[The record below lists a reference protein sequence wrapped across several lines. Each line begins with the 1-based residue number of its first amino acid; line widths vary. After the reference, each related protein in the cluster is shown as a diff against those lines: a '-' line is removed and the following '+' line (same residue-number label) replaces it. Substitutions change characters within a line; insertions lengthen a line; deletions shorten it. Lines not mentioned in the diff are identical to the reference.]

1 MSVSPADAAPAARAA
16 GGPRVVLVGPMGSGK
31 STVGA
36 LLAERLGV
44 PYRDTDADIVAAEG
58 RAIADLFVDE
68 GEPYFRERE
77 RAAVRDAVAAHTG
90 VLSLGGGAI
99 LDEGTRALLR
109 GLPVVYL
116 SMDVEEAVRRVGLNT
131 ARPLLAVNP
140 RKQWRELMEA
150 RRHLYEEVARAVV
163 ATDDRTP
170 EEVAEA
176 VLDALE
182 LKTATPGGRPPGPRP
197 EDAMT
202 SKVTRIHVDGT
213 AGTEPYEVLV
223 GRQLLGELGGLIGGA
238 VKRVAVIHPEALAE
252 TGDALRQDLAD
263 QGYEAVAVQVPNAE
277 EAKTAEV
284 AAYCWKALGQ
294 SGFTRTDVIV
304 GVGGGA
310 TTDLAGFVA
319 ASWLR
324 GVRWIAV
331 PTTVLGMVDAAV
343 GGKTGINT
351 AEGKNLVGA
360 FHPPAGVL
368 CDLAA
373 LDSLPVHDYV
383 SGLAEIIKAGF
394 IADPAILDL
403 IEADPEAARTPA
415 GPHTAELIE
424 RSIRVK
430 AEVVSGDLKESGRR
444 EILNYGHTL
453 AHAIE
458 KNERYKWRHGA
469 AVAVGMHFAAELGRL
484 AGRLDDATADRHRT
498 VLESVG
504 LPLSYRYD
512 QWPKLLETMKVDKK
526 SRGDLLRFIVLDGLA
541 KPTVLEGPDPAVL
554 LAAYGEVAD

>member
-1 MSVSPADAAPAARAA
+1 MS
-16 GGPRVVLVGPMGSGK
+16 
-31 STVGA
+31 
-36 LLAERLGV
+36 EQ
-44 PYRDTDADIVAAEG
+44 I
-58 RAIADLFVDE
+58 
-68 GEPYFRERE
+68 
-77 RAAVRDAVAAHTG
+77 
-90 VLSLGGGAI
+90 
-99 LDEGTRALLR
+99 
-109 GLPVVYL
+109 
-116 SMDVEEAVRRVGLNT
+116 
-131 ARPLLAVNP
+131 
-140 RKQWRELMEA
+140 
-150 RRHLYEEVARAVV
+150 
-163 ATDDRTP
+163 
-170 EEVAEA
+170 
-176 VLDALE
+176 
-182 LKTATPGGRPPGPRP
+182 
-197 EDAMT
+197 
-202 SKVTRIHVDGT
+202 TRIQVGGT
-213 AGTEPYEVLV
+213 AGTDPYEVLV
-223 GRQLLGELGGLIGGA
+223 GRQLLGELGQLIGDRA
-238 VKRVAVIHPEALAE
+238 KRVAIVHPEALAE
-252 TGDALRQDLAD
+252 TGEALRADLAD
-263 QGYEAVAVQVPNAE
+263 QGFEAVAIQVPNAE

-294 SGFTRTDVIV
+294 SNFTRSDVIV

-319 ASWLR
+319 ATWLR

-331 PTTVLGMVDAAV
+331 PTTVLAMVDAAV

-373 LDSLPVHDYV
+373 LDSLPVNDYV
-383 SGLAEIIKAGF
+383 SGLAEVIKAGF
-394 IADPAILDL
+394 IADERILEL
-403 IEADPEAARTPA
+403 VEEDPQAARTPA
-415 GPHTAELIE
+415 GPHTSELIE
-424 RSIRVK
+424 RAIKVK
-430 AEVVSGDLKESGRR
+430 AEVVSSDLKESGLR

-469 AVAVGMHFAAELGRL
+469 AVSVGMHFAAELGRL

-526 SRGDLLRFIVLDGLA
+526 SRGDLLRFIVLDGLG

-554 LAAYGEVAD
+554 LAAYGEVAE

>member
-1 MSVSPADAAPAARAA
+1 MS
-16 GGPRVVLVGPMGSGK
+16 GPLIVLVGPMGVGK
-31 STVGA
+31 STVGE
-36 LLAERLGV
+36 LLAERLGTT
-44 PYRDTDADIVAAEG
+44 YRDTDADVVA
-58 RAIADLFVDE
+58 RAGKPISEIFFDE
-68 GEPYFRERE
+68 GEDHFRALERQ
-77 RAAVRDAVAAHTG
+77 AVQDAVARHTG
-90 VLSLGGGAI
+90 VLALGGGAV
-99 LDEGTRALLR
+99 LDGETRALLAGR
-109 GLPVVYL
+109 PVVYL
-116 SMDVEEAVRRVGLNT
+116 SMDVDEAVRRVGLNT

-140 RKQWRELMEA
+140 RRQWRELMDA
-150 RRHLYEEVARAVV
+150 RRPLYEEVAAVTV
-163 ATDDRTP
+163 ATDARTP
-170 EEVAEA
+170 EEVARAITEA
-176 VLDALE
+176 LDLPE
-182 LKTATPGGRPPGPRP
+182 RTDGPVPSDQENTR
-197 EDAMT
+197 MT
-202 SKVTRIHVDGT
+202 EQGTTRIQIAGT
-213 AGTEPYEVLV
+213 AGTDPYEVLV
-223 GRQLLGELGGLIGGA
+223 GHQLLGELPHLIGDRA
-238 VKRVAVIHPEALAE
+238 KRVAVLHPEALAE
-252 TGDALRQDLAD
+252 TGEAVRQDLAG
-263 QGYEAVAVQVPNAE
+263 QGYEVIAIQLPNAE
-277 EAKTAEV
+277 EAKTVEV

-294 SGFTRTDVIV
+294 TGFTRTDVIV

-310 TTDLAGFVA
+310 TTDVAGFVA

-331 PTTVLGMVDAAV
+331 PTTVLAMVDAAV

-383 SGLAEIIKAGF
+383 SGMAEIIKAGF
-394 IADPAILDL
+394 IADPVILDL
-403 IEADPEAARTPA
+403 VEADPQGARTPA

-430 AEVVSGDLKESGRR
+430 AEVVSSDLKESGLR

-469 AVAVGMHFAAELGRL
+469 AVSVGMVFAAELGRL
-484 AGRLDDATADRHRT
+484 AGRLDDATADRHRA

-504 LPLSYRYD
+504 LPLTYRGD
-512 QWPKLLETMKVDKK
+512 QWPKLLENMKVDKK
-526 SRGDLLRFIVLDGLA
+526 SRGDLLRFIVLDGIG

-554 LAAYGEVAD
+554 LAAYGEVSA